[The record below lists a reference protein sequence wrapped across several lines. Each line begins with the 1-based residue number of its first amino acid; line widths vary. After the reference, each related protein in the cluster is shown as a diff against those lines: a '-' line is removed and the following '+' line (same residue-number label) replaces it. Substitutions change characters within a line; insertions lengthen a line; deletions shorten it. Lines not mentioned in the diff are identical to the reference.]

1 MCSLGEGYLPP
12 IGNMARGGSRANLK
26 GAVDNGGVF
35 SSKEIS
41 KVSSSKGAQ
50 NLQIKSSKGAP
61 DLFQLG
67 EGEATAPSCPL
78 NPPQKYLMALALAEI
93 ELLNGGQMYVCNILP
108 SKLKSKY

>member
-50 NLQIKSSKGAP
+50 NLQKGAP
-61 DLFQLG
+61 DLFLG
-67 EGEATAPSCPL
+67 GANLGVNVNQITL
-78 NPPQKYLMALALAEI
+78 PPVHDSFAI
-93 ELLNGGQMYVCNILP
+93 
-108 SKLKSKY
+108 